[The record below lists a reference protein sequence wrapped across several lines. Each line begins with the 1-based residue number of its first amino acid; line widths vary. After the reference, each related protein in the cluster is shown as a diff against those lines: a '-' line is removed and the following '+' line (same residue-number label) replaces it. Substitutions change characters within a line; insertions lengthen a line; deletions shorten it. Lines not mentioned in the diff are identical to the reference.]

1 MHLNKTL
8 FAGCA
13 LALLATGLHAAQ
25 PAPLASGIDL
35 QYVDRSVRPQ
45 DDFYRHVNGRWID
58 QTEIPADRGRY
69 GSFDKLAEDTQEQ
82 VRAIVEGLAAQRD
95 SADPD
100 QQKIHDL
107 YRSFMDEARLE
118 KVGTAPLQ
126 PLLARVDAVQSPAQ
140 LAALIAQHN
149 RIGLGAP
156 LGGYVGQDAK
166 DATRYVFSLGQSG
179 LGLPDRDYYLQDE
192 ARLKAIREQ
201 YVAHIE
207 RLLTLAGVSGAKEQ
221 AAQVVALETALA
233 GIQWSRVE
241 NRDPVKRYN
250 KYTVAKLAELAPG
263 FDWQAF
269 LDTLGVGNRA
279 NDVIVGQPSYV
290 TALVQLMQQQPL
302 GAWKAYFRWQVVSG
316 LAPYLNKAM
325 VDERFAFTGTTLRGV
340 QENRPRWKRG
350 IALVDGVIGEG
361 VGKLYVARHFPPESK
376 RRMQQLVAN
385 LVEAYRQSID
395 GLAWMGPETRARAQ
409 AKLSRFS
416 TMIAYPDSWRD
427 YSSLQIAPED
437 LIGNLLRGEIYDTER
452 NLARLG
458 KPVDRTEWSMTPQTV
473 NAYYSATL
481 NTIVF
486 PAAILQPPFFNA
498 AADDAVNYGGIGAV
512 IGHEISH
519 GFDDQ
524 GSQFDGTGNL
534 VGVPGWFTEQDLGN
548 FKSRTQRLV
557 EQYAAYEPVQGFHI
571 NGQLTLG
578 ENIADTSGLAIAY
591 KAYKLS
597 LGGKPSP
604 AIDGLSGEQ
613 RLFYGWAQVWRSK
626 SRENEMISM
635 LKSDPHAP
643 AYTRGGVPPSNI
655 EAFYEAFGIKP
666 GDRMYRAPEQRVSL
680 W

>member
-1 MHLNKTL
+1 MTRTLLN
-8 FAGCA
+8 GCA
-13 LALLATGLHAAQ
+13 LALLATGLQAAQ
-25 PAPLASGIDL
+25 PAPLASGID
-35 QYVDRSVRPQ
+35 QSAIDRSVRPQ

-58 QTEIPADRGRY
+58 TTTIPADRGRF

-82 VRAIVEGLAAQRD
+82 VRAVIEGLATTRD
-95 SADPD
+95 AADPD

-107 YRSFMDEARLE
+107 YRSFMDEERLE
-118 KVGTAPLQ
+118 RVGTAPLQ
-126 PLLARVDAVQSPAQ
+126 PLLARVDAVQSAGQ
-140 LAALIAQHN
+140 LAALMAQHN

-166 DATRYVFSLGQSG
+166 DATRYILSLGQSG

-192 ARLKAIREQ
+192 ARLKDIRDQ
-201 YVAHIE
+201 YLAHIE
-207 RLLTLAGVSGAKEQ
+207 RLLTLAGVANARDQ
-221 AAQVVALETALA
+221 AQQVLAIETALA
-233 GIQWSRVE
+233 RVQWSRVD

-250 KYTVAKLAELAPG
+250 KFEVGKLPG
-263 FDWQAF
+263 LTPDFNWQAF
-269 LDTLGVGNRA
+269 LDTFGVGDKA
-279 NDVIVGQPSYV
+279 SEVIVGQPSYV
-290 TALVQLMQQQPL
+290 TAMAELLQQQPL
-302 GAWKAYFRWQVVSG
+302 AAWKAYFRWQVVSG

-350 IALVDGVIGEG
+350 VTLVDGVIGEG

-376 RRMQQLVAN
+376 RRMEQLVAN
-385 LVEAYRQSID
+385 LVEAYRGSID
-395 GLAWMGPETRARAQ
+395 TLAWMGPETRARAK
-409 AKLSRFS
+409 AKLAKFN
-416 TMIAYPDSWRD
+416 TMIAYPDTWRD
-427 YSSLQIAPED
+427 YSSLAISADD
-437 LIGNLLRGEIYDTER
+437 LVGNLLRGEQYDHER
-452 NLARLG
+452 NIARLG
-458 KPVDRTEWSMTPQTV
+458 KPVDRGEWSMTPQTV

-524 GSQFDGTGNL
+524 GSQFDGDGNL
-534 VGVPGWFTEQDLGN
+534 VGVPGWFTEADIGN
-548 FKSRTQRLV
+548 FKARTERLV
-557 EQYAAYEPVQGFHI
+557 AQYAAIEPVKGFAI
-571 NGQLTLG
+571 NGKLTLG

-604 AIDGLSGEQ
+604 VIDGLSGEQ

-626 SRENEMISM
+626 SRENEMVAM

-643 AYTRGGVPPSNI
+643 AFTRGGVPPTNI
-655 EAFYEAFGIKP
+655 DAFYEAFGIKP
-666 GDRMYRAPEQRVSL
+666 GDGMYRAPEQRVSL